1 MTLGMRLR
9 TDLLWSPYVAD
20 RGDMWVAQDPVHRE
34 FFYFNALEKAIA
46 VSLDGRRT
54 IEGIVQN
61 LGRHY
66 LGRVFGAVVCVDGEL
81 RAMR

>member
-1 MTLGMRLR
+1 
-9 TDLLWSPYVAD
+9 
-20 RGDMWVAQDPVHRE
+20 MWVAQDPVHRE

-61 LGRHY
+61 VRW
-66 LGRVFGAVVCVDGEL
+66 VDGNVTPEFVKDL
-81 RAMR
+81 IRRLDSASLLLHRNWSIVDR